1 MGSSLKYNC
10 VFGGGGIRGMCYIGA
25 IQALEELQIEICDI
39 AGSSVGA
46 VFASLYAIGYS
57 KEEIKEFFLEFN
69 FNMFRDINIGFFSN
83 SISKGEIFLDWLRDK
98 LGKKYFGSK
107 YKQGID
113 KVRFKDIDKNLYILA
128 LDINTNKPFVFSK
141 ETTPDEEIAFAVRAS
156 ASLPGLMEPIKLGNS
171 ILVDG
176 DLIKSWA
183 GHKIFEKF
191 KNSENRLLEF
201 RLEGSR
207 ESDEIKNPMDF
218 ASSILN
224 TIWYLSTENVVELNN
239 KNDKYDYVVIDT
251 KDVILFDFAMS
262 KEDKQKLIDVG
273 YLASK
278 KYFLESLVQK
288 KKKVLSI
295 YKKLLLNI
303 NLLKESVCKNDV
315 KQSLFVINE
324 ILSTMVDD
332 TENIDYLFYL
342 KMKDLKEFILLNSKK
357 YFLFKQQFQNCKQVF
372 EQVCSAKN
380 AIEDRVSELI
390 FYINKYTK

>member
-46 VFASLYAIGYS
+46 VFAALYSIGYD
-57 KEEIKEFFLEFN
+57 KEQIKNFFLEFN

-98 LGKKYFGSK
+98 LGKKYFGST

-176 DLIKSWA
+176 DLIKSWPA
-183 GHKIFEKF
+183 WRVFEKF

-224 TIWYLSTENVVELNN
+224 TIWFLSTQSVYNLSH

-251 KDVILFDFAMS
+251 KDVIMFDFTLS
-262 KEDKQKLIDVG
+262 KEDKQKLIDIG
-273 YLASK
+273 YLTSK
-278 KYFLESLVQK
+278 KYFLENLVQK
-288 KKKVLSI
+288 KKGILPV
-295 YKKLLLNI
+295 YKRLLLNI
-303 NLLKESVCKNDV
+303 NLLKEAVCKNDV

-324 ILSTMVDD
+324 ILSTMVED

-342 KMKDLKEFILLNSKK
+342 KIKDLKDFIILNSKK
-357 YFLFKQQFQNCKQVF
+357 YFLFKQQFQNCKQIL
-372 EQVCSAKN
+372 EQVCSVKKVV
-380 AIEDRVSELI
+380 EDRVSELI
-390 FYINKYTK
+390 FYINKYNK